1 MRNFVRDKCAC
12 ASRDSKMALGTH
24 FIYVLI
30 EYSIMS
36 MERRNRPA
44 IIVAA
49 DRKNDLA
56 PIVMKWVGIVLHF
69 WYWFVLSVI
78 VAGCLGYAYQQSRE
92 RIYSTQAVVL
102 IEQKDGGGGTSMR
115 SKAGNSQIN
124 TIMELNGVSV
134 GDNLKNEMFILSSL
148 RLMKLVVPKLNLD
161 VDYTTKAGLHDIA
174 LYKESPFVA
183 QFPKTTKYPVSMSA
197 TIGED
202 GRLTL
207 TNFQLHNEK
216 YKLPEEKTLQVQTVN
231 FGEEVSTPVGRVRF
245 EKTKQFDDFAAGKE
259 IVITHYPVDMAAAIY
274 RSKVSADEFDKECDL
289 IVLTCNDINPDR
301 AADLLTEVV
310 ETYKKDVID
319 NKNSEGQRTAE
330 FIDSRLNIITNELA
344 SIEDE
349 YAKFKAENKIADLVT
364 SASTLTSEGVRATNA
379 TNELATQL
387 AIAKYLEEFLRNTP
401 GETDVI
407 PVVSNFN
414 NSALAQQIGEYN
426 RTVINRN
433 RQANNSN
440 DDAPWVREQ
449 DRQLENMRKGI
460 LSSLASYV
468 KSTDLELRSAQ
479 SSENKLVGMTSEMPL
494 KERQAYDINR
504 QQNLKEALYTYL
516 LNKRE
521 EVALQLA
528 IEEAN
533 VRVVEEPET
542 ASAPIA
548 PRTKVIMLIALLMGL
563 IVPFLVLYI
572 RNLFDTTVTTRK
584 DVEEALTIPIVGELP
599 HVEKANDNTLVY
611 ARGAD
616 LSAPIA
622 EAFRLLRYGL
632 HFFNN
637 SGQVLLV
644 TSSTPSHGKSFVSR
658 NLASAIAIT
667 GKRVLLVDADI
678 RVRNLSRNS
687 GLSSARGVTEYL
699 INDCNSVDEI
709 IVKDGLME
717 GVDLLPAGATP
728 PNTTE
733 LLMSERFDKLFA
745 ELRAKYDCILV
756 DTTPAFAVADA
767 SIASRIADQTLF
779 VIRVGEQVRA
789 GLPAI
794 EQLYHSKKCGN
805 LCVVIND
812 SDRKTIYTGYGKQ
825 GFSYR
830 YGYQKKRKWWQF
842 WKK

>member
-1 MRNFVRDKCAC
+1 
-12 ASRDSKMALGTH
+12 
-24 FIYVLI
+24 
-30 EYSIMS
+30 
-36 MERRNRPA
+36 MERRNRPT

-49 DRKNDLA
+49 DKKNDLA
-56 PIVMKWVGIVLHF
+56 PVVMKWLGLARHF

-78 VAGCLGYAYQQSRE
+78 VAVCLGYAYQQSRV
-92 RIYSTQAVVL
+92 RVYSTQAVVL

-148 RLMKLVVPKLNLD
+148 RLMKLVVPKLHLD
-161 VDYTTKAGLHDIA
+161 VDYTTKVSLHDVA
-174 LYKESPFVA
+174 LYKERPFIA

-207 TNFQLHNEK
+207 TNFQLHNDK

-245 EKTKQFDDFAAGKE
+245 EKTKEFSEFTPGKE
-259 IVITHYPVDMAAAIY
+259 IVVTHYPVEMAAAIY
-274 RSKVSADEFDKECDL
+274 RSKVSADELEKDCDL
-289 IVLTCNDINPDR
+289 IVLTCNDLNPDR
-301 AADLLTEVV
+301 AADVLTEIV

-330 FIDSRLNIITNELA
+330 FIDSRLSIITDELA
-344 SIEDE
+344 SIEGE
-349 YAKFKAENKIADLVT
+349 YAKFKADNKIADLET
-364 SASTLTSEGVRATNA
+364 SARTLTSEGVRATNA
-379 TNELATQL
+379 TTELATQL
-387 AIAKYLEEFLRNTP
+387 AIAKYLEDFLRNTP

-414 NSALAQQIGEYN
+414 NSALGQQIAEYN

-433 RQANNSN
+433 RQASNSN

-460 LSSLASYV
+460 LSSLSSYV
-468 KSTDLELRSAQ
+468 KSSELELRSAQ
-479 SSENKLVGMTSEMPL
+479 SSESKLIGMTSEMPL

-533 VRVVEEPET
+533 VRLVEEPESS
-542 ASAPIA
+542 SAPIA
-548 PRTKVIMLIALLMGL
+548 PRTKVIMLIALMLGL

-572 RNLFDTTVTTRK
+572 RDLFDTTITTRK
-584 DVEEALTIPIVGELP
+584 DVEDALSMPIVGELP
-599 HVEKANDNTLVY
+599 HVEKTNDKTLVY
-611 ARGAD
+611 AHGAD

-632 HFFNN
+632 HYLNN

-658 NLASAIAIT
+658 NLASAMAMT
-667 GKRVLLVDADI
+667 GKRVVIVDADI

-687 GLSSARGVTEYL
+687 GLASARGVTEYL
-699 INDCNSVDEI
+699 IGDVATADEI

-717 GVDLLPAGATP
+717 GVDLLPAGITP

-733 LLMSERFDKLFA
+733 LLMGDRLDRLFA
-745 ELRAKYDCILV
+745 ELRAQYDCILV

-767 SIASRIADQTLF
+767 SIVSRVADQTLF
-779 VIRVGEQVRA
+779 VIRIGEQVRA

-794 EQLYHSKKCGN
+794 EELYQSKKCGN
-805 LCVVIND
+805 LCAVIND
-812 SDRKTIYTGYGKQ
+812 SDRKTSYAGYGYGQQ
-825 GFSYR
+825 GYSYR
-830 YGYQKKRKWWQF
+830 YGYNNHGKTERKWWQF